1 MARLLP
7 NYFGFKVRGS
17 FYIFLI
23 ILRAKYG
30 YDEHLAEQ
38 NEDYITN
45 FSILQSILLLLIPII
60 QGERKKLVNFSF
72 FSVFALKKM
81 FVEKKVRV

>member
-7 NYFGFKVRGS
+7 NYFGVKVRIS
-17 FYIFLI
+17 VDLI
-23 ILRAKYG
+23 LKNHISRAKYG

-45 FSILQSILLLLIPII
+45 FSIIQSILLLFIPII
-60 QGERKKLVNFSF
+60 QGMMKLYDIFLNCF
-72 FSVFALKKM
+72 
-81 FVEKKVRV
+81 